1 MSLEPKASA
10 PDAWGVANQPA
21 RREFLARVRKALGR
35 TGESVA
41 KPVGRPQ
48 RNEAVIRQ
56 VAAADP
62 ARNARWMAQAAQNGA
77 KVAAT
82 SLTDLPAIIE
92 GFLAGHKA
100 DRVMLDFAGSMPP
113 GVTELLERRGAQVE
127 MWTRPDCG
135 KIVFDCDVAIT
146 DCRYGLADSG
156 ALLVWSDAS
165 FGRSATL
172 TIPLHIVVLP
182 AKQIVADM
190 VDGIDRMLA
199 DTAGGIPSNIV
210 IINGPSKTADI
221 EMNLVTGVHGPKYL
235 CVAVVD

>member
-1 MSLEPKASA
+1 MSLQQPAHT
-10 PDAWGVANQPA
+10 PDAWSVANQPA

-35 TGESVA
+35 TGESTE
-41 KPVGRPQ
+41 KPASRPQ

-56 VAAADP
+56 VAADDP
-62 ARNARWMAQAAQNGA
+62 GRSARWMAQAAQNGA
-77 KVAAT
+77 KVAAANPAN
-82 SLTDLPAIIE
+82 LPAIIQA
-92 GFLAGHKA
+92 FLAGHKA
-100 DRVMLDFAGSMPP
+100 DRVMLNFAGPMPV
-113 GVTELLERRGAQVE
+113 GLTELLQRCGSQVE
-127 MWTRPDCG
+127 MWGRPDCG
-135 KIVFDCDVAIT
+135 KVVFDCDVAIT
-146 DCRYGLADSG
+146 DCRYGLADTG
-156 ALLVWSDAS
+156 ALLVWSDAA

-199 DTAGGIPSNIV
+199 DTAGGIPSNVV

>member
-1 MSLEPKASA
+1 MSLEQKSSA
-10 PDAWGVANQPA
+10 PDAWSVANQPA

-35 TGESVA
+35 TGESVER
-41 KPVGRPQ
+41 PVSRPQ

-56 VAAADP
+56 VAADDP
-62 ARNARWMAQAAQNGA
+62 ARSARWMAQAAQNGA
-77 KVAAT
+77 KVAAAN
-82 SLTDLPAIIE
+82 LADLPTIIE
-92 GFLAGHKA
+92 GFLAGHKT
-100 DRVMLDFAGSMPP
+100 DRVMLDFAGPMPS
-113 GVTELLERRGAQVE
+113 GVTELLQRRGAQVE

-135 KIVFDCDVAIT
+135 KVVFDCDVAIT
-146 DCRYGLADSG
+146 DCRYGLADTG

-190 VDGIDRMLA
+190 VDGVDRMLA
-199 DTAGGIPSNIV
+199 DTPGGIPSNIV

-235 CVAVVD
+235 CVAVVN